1 MQIQCCRSRRSGVG
15 KLALSFKM
23 LTDEKRNFN
32 HSKILVIGKCPCQIC
47 QIRFRYKAN
56 CHQVN
61 CLIYIRVLKMK
72 KNKPLN
78 TNSSQEKQVEIFKK
92 N

>member
-1 MQIQCCRSRRSGVG
+1 MQIQSCRSRRSISCVG

-23 LTDEKRNFN
+23 LTTEKRNFN
-32 HSKILVIGKCPCQIC
+32 HNKILVIGPYQIC
-47 QIRFRYKAN
+47 QIWFN

-78 TNSSQEKQVEIFKK
+78 TNSSQEKQVEIFLKI
-92 N
+92 